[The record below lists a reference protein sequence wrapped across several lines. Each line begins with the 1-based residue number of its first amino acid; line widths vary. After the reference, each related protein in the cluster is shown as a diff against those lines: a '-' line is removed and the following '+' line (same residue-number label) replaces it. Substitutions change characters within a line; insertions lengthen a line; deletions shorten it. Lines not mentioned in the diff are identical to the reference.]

1 MALNGNHQF
10 EDLNYKKCA
19 IVEKECSS
27 ERVAYLKQ
35 ILEYNGY
42 EVVVVPSPPPKGSK
56 APAEGEVE
64 AGEPKLVTFTVGV
77 TDTSFSPIKTVV
89 NRELKKPGGGVVS
102 MDYWKQRPEKEWYW
116 K

>member
-10 EDLNYKKCA
+10 EDLNDKKCA

-42 EVVVVPSPPPKGSK
+42 EVVVVPSPPPKGAK
-56 APAEGEVE
+56 PASDVVSDVS
-64 AGEPKLVTFTVGV
+64 EPKIMTFTIGV